1 MTIKQ
6 QGILHFF
13 AVAAG
18 AVALFLLS
26 NAFPLRLDLTADKRY
41 TLSRATK
48 EALRRQQAAV
58 FVKVYLEGEMP
69 VGMRPL
75 QRAAKDMLDDMQ
87 AHAGGGLQ
95 YEFVNPG
102 AGRHKEAFY
111 RELLRK
117 GLQPHTVQ
125 EKNAAGG
132 VTQIDLFPGAVV
144 SLNGKQRGVN
154 FLQVNP
160 NISTEENVNNAIQ
173 NLEYALVSAVEELGR
188 KDLKKIAF
196 IDGHGELSAAQVAD
210 AVQELSAY
218 YRVSRIT
225 LSGDVSALSGYALA
239 VIAKPTKAW
248 SEADKLVVD
257 QHVMRGGKVAWF
269 IEPVLVHE
277 DSLANGHL
285 TFGIPNDHNLNDL
298 LFRYG
303 VRINANVV
311 QDLQCALIPVNV
323 APAGMPA
330 KFSPLPWTY
339 YPLLFPSPDNPI
351 SRNLNVVKTE
361 FPSTIDTLP
370 GEGARKQ
377 VLLSTSP
384 RSAVK
389 NAPFYVGLEQV
400 VNDIDTRRY
409 SQGSL
414 PVAVLL
420 QGEFTS
426 IFRHRVLSPYNN
438 GRPFVFADKS
448 ARTAQVVVA
457 DGDVIRNDV
466 TANGSALPL
475 GYDRYTRQVLYGNKE
490 FVKNV
495 VAYLLDDSELM
506 ALRGKVVT
514 MRLLDRTRV
523 VRERSAWI
531 AVNTIAPLALLAI
544 GGVAFVLR
552 RKRKY
557 GRKLRIVS

>member
-6 QGILHFF
+6 KDILYFF
-13 AVAAG
+13 AATAG
-18 AVALFLLS
+18 AAALFLLA
-26 NAFPLRLDLTADKRY
+26 NIFPLRLDLTADKRY
-41 TLSRATK
+41 TLSQATK
-48 EALRRQQAAV
+48 DALRRQSSGV
-58 FVKVYLEGEMP
+58 FIKVYLEGEMP

-75 QRAAKDMLDDMQ
+75 QRAVKDMLDDMQ
-87 AHAGGGLQ
+87 ACSGGRLE
-95 YEFVNPG
+95 YEFINPA
-102 AGRHKEAFY
+102 AGRQKEAFF

-117 GLQPHTVQ
+117 GLLPHTVQ

-154 FLQVNP
+154 FLQVNRS
-160 NISTEENVNNAIQ
+160 ISTEENINNAIQ
-173 NLEYALVSAVEELGR
+173 NLEYIFVSAVEELGR
-188 KDLKKIAF
+188 KELKKIAF
-196 IDGHGELSAAQVAD
+196 VDGHGELSAAQVAD
-210 AVQELSAY
+210 VVQELSAY

-225 LSGDVSALSGYALA
+225 LSGDVNALNGYALA
-239 VIAKPTKAW
+239 VIAKPSMAW

-257 QHVMRGGKVAWF
+257 QYIMRGGKVAWF
-269 IEPVLVHE
+269 IEPVAVHE

-285 TFGIPNDHNLNDL
+285 TFGLINDHNLNDM

-339 YPLLFPSPDNPI
+339 YPLLFSSPDNPI

-361 FPSTIDTLP
+361 FPSTIDALP
-370 GEGARKQ
+370 GESVSKQ

-384 RSAVK
+384 RSFVK
-389 NAPFYVGLEQV
+389 SAPFYVGLEQV
-400 VNDIDTRRY
+400 VDDIDTRLY
-409 SQGSL
+409 SKGPL

-420 QGEFTS
+420 QGEFSS
-426 IFRHRVLSPYNN
+426 IFRRRVLSQYNN
-438 GRPFVFADKS
+438 GRPFDFADKS
-448 ARTAQVVVA
+448 VRTAQVVVA

-475 GYDRYTRQVLYGNKE
+475 GYDRYTRQLLYGNKE

-495 VAYLLDDSELM
+495 VAYLLDDSGLTS
-506 ALRGKVVT
+506 LRGKVVA
-514 MRLLDRTRV
+514 MRLLDRARV

-531 AVNTIAPLALLAI
+531 AANTVAPLALLAL
-544 GGVAFVLR
+544 GGAAFVLR

-557 GRKLRIVS
+557 GRRPKAEC